1 MTNEPVSQVRL
12 VLGNHEGMGRI
23 TVELEPFFE
32 FSFWM
37 AEELQDLVAANKQ
50 FTQPPESRQIGALR
64 GVD

>member
-50 FTQPPESRQIGALR
+50 FKQSPESRRRRAIRQA
-64 GVD
+64 D